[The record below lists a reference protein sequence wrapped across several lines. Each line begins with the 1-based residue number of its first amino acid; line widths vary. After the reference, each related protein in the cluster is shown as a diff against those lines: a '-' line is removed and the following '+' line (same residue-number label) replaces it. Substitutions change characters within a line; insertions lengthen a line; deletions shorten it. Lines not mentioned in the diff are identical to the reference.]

1 MRKGDRDSLPSERGE
16 VIAGQEEDQANGE
29 RGGLGPLDPTG
40 VDRGSGPS
48 GSIGQGA
55 SAWPLDR

>member
-1 MRKGDRDSLPSERGE
+1 MGDRDSLLSERGGE
-16 VIAGQEEDQANGE
+16 VAWEGGVLKGGE

-48 GSIGQGA
+48 GSIGLGE
-55 SAWPLDR
+55 SAWLPDR

>member
-1 MRKGDRDSLPSERGE
+1 MGDRDSLPCERGGE
-16 VIAGQEEDQANGE
+16 VALRGGVREGGE

-48 GSIGQGA
+48 GSIGLGE
-55 SAWPLDR
+55 SAWLPDR